1 MNLGSLFMTQEEK
14 RGDMKSRN
22 EVPEKKFICA
32 RSFIAP
38 RTSLPFGH
46 AHFCRR
52 GRAECQE
59 EFTTGRWAP
68 LEGKRYQRY
77 HRRGFLSLTS
87 ARRRRSDDDGRNL
100 AAAWELYCSARD
112 RPEVTDVHMS
122 YSAAQETKWSL
133 STSPIYLEDGIETV
147 VIKQAS
153 VLAVKP
159 VALQKL
165 QWCCDE

>member
-1 MNLGSLFMTQEEK
+1 MNLESLSTTLDEK
-14 RGDMKSRN
+14 AGDMKSRK
-22 EVPEKKFICA
+22 EIPEKKFICA
-32 RSFIAP
+32 RSFIVP

-52 GRAECQE
+52 GRTECQE

-68 LEGKRYQRY
+68 QGEKRYQRC
-77 HRRGFLSLTS
+77 HRRGFPSLTS
-87 ARRRRSDDDGRNL
+87 ARRRRSNDDVPNL

-112 RPEVTDVHMS
+112 RSEVTDVHMS

-133 STSPIYLEDGIETV
+133 STSPIYLGDAIEAA

-153 VLAVKP
+153 SF
-159 VALQKL
+159 
-165 QWCCDE
+165 CC